1 MSNEAQT
8 VYDLM
13 LERFKQTGE
22 RHVEIRVPM
31 ELRNKRQDI
40 VSELQFEGLISDA
53 DIHGQ
58 QNISCTL
65 TDENLCIV
73 SIEY

>member
-1 MSNEAQT
+1 MSSEAQT

-22 RHVEIRVPM
+22 RYVEIRVPM